1 MKAAFLAAA
10 VLAIA
15 GVAFYFSTAVHAAK
29 ASGSASPEQEHAG
42 QAPAAHKSLPSK
54 PLSLPLFFEPNQGQ
68 TAPQVKF
75 LARGAGYGLFLTADE
90 AVLQLQPSAVS
101 TQHSAVGSQRAPSS
115 VIRMRLDGANSST
128 RIAGT
133 SPLPGKSSYFIGN
146 DPSKWHRDIPQ
157 FARVEY
163 EAVYPGVNLVYYGD
177 QGQLEYDFRVTPG
190 ADPNQIALSFKGASA
205 RIDSDD
211 LLLETDRGDVRFHA
225 PRIYQQDRKIQK
237 PIAGSFRRISDNKIG
252 FTIGTYD
259 HSRELVIDPVLSYS
273 TYLGG
278 SKTEAQVKIAVDS
291 AQVIYVAGATNSPD
305 FPVTDGSSLNPA
317 PGAQNIFISKINP
330 TLAGTAQLVYSIYLG
345 GSGTDSLSGIAV
357 DAAFSIYVAGSTTSS
372 DFPTTP
378 NAFQQKPQTGSH
390 GFLTKISLG
399 LNATYA
405 PAYSTYLAG
414 NGVDHVTGLAIDSS
428 QQNAY
433 VTGDTTSTNP
443 ASDGFPANPNAF
455 QPCPFGPVQSNG
467 TCPAASGPPQFFA
480 SKINTGRSGSLS
492 MLYSTYFGG
501 GNPAGATAVG
511 GGIAVDPPP
520 NSTPNMYITGTTNM
534 LPTVGGNGEA
544 KFPLF
549 NAQQS
554 CLNEASNHGTCTGA
568 HGTTNTDAFVAKI
581 NPNQAGSNPVYSTY
595 VGGGGSDVAR
605 AIAVD
610 TNAMAYITGS
620 TNSTDWV
627 CTNSCPAS
635 FQGAYG
641 GGATDAFIVKI
652 GNLTGSI
659 YPLTYFTYLGG
670 NLDDIG
676 NDIKVD
682 STQGAHVVGSTSSTN
697 FPTTINTLQSI
708 PGGGGDAFVAS
719 IGTTLSGV
727 GNGDLST
734 YLGGNQ
740 LDQGTGIDIDI
751 FGAAYVAG
759 NTLSP
764 NFRTQN
770 PYQGQLNGASQD
782 AFVTKIGADS
792 KLVLSNRSTS
802 PVPNPVAAGT
812 QVAFTFDILNQG
824 PDNASNVTFLAVVPI
839 GGAVATISSAK
850 VTSGSGSC
858 GTLNGNTIQCLIP
871 TLTACIEPLCT
882 SPVASVEVDVT
893 PSITAHNP
901 TISVSGSVS
910 ANGGG
915 TQGTSSQTANV
926 VDFSITASTSTP
938 VINAGDTATFQV
950 VFAPTSNL
958 GYSATITPSQSI
970 SGGMVT
976 ATTPTFNPTTVTLSG
991 TASATTTLSI
1001 ATVARPVP
1009 VASLFRRGSFYAA
1022 WLPIGGL
1029 SLVGLGLGAGRKRR
1043 RWLAAGVLCLISGA
1057 ILLQSGCGSSSSSPS
1072 PGGGTQPGTYI
1083 VTISG
1088 SAGTGASHGT
1098 QVQLQ
1103 VK

>member
-1 MKAAFLAAA
+1 
-10 VLAIA
+10 V
-15 GVAFYFSTAVHAAK
+15 
-29 ASGSASPEQEHAG
+29 
-42 QAPAAHKSLPSK
+42 
-54 PLSLPLFFEPNQGQ
+54 
-68 TAPQVKF
+68 
-75 LARGAGYGLFLTADE
+75 
-90 AVLQLQPSAVS
+90 
-101 TQHSAVGSQRAPSS
+101 
-115 VIRMRLDGANSST
+115 
-128 RIAGT
+128 
-133 SPLPGKSSYFIGN
+133 
-146 DPSKWHRDIPQ
+146 
-157 FARVEY
+157 
-163 EAVYPGVNLVYYGD
+163 
-177 QGQLEYDFRVTPG
+177 
-190 ADPNQIALSFKGASA
+190 
-205 RIDSDD
+205 
-211 LLLETDRGDVRFHA
+211 
-225 PRIYQQDRKIQK
+225 
-237 PIAGSFRRISDNKIG
+237 
-252 FTIGTYD
+252 
-259 HSRELVIDPVLSYS
+259 
-273 TYLGG
+273 
-278 SKTEAQVKIAVDS
+278 
-291 AQVIYVAGATNSPD
+291 
-305 FPVTDGSSLNPA
+305 
-317 PGAQNIFISKINP
+317 
-330 TLAGTAQLVYSIYLG
+330 
-345 GSGTDSLSGIAV
+345 
-357 DAAFSIYVAGSTTSS
+357 
-372 DFPTTP
+372 
-378 NAFQQKPQTGSH
+378 
-390 GFLTKISLG
+390 
-399 LNATYA
+399 
-405 PAYSTYLAG
+405 
-414 NGVDHVTGLAIDSS
+414 
-428 QQNAY
+428 NAY

-467 TCPAASGPPQFFA
+467 TCPVASGPPQFFA
-480 SKINTGRSGSLS
+480 SKINTGGSGLQS

-501 GNPAGATAVG
+501 GNPVGATAVG
-511 GGIAVDPPP
+511 GGIAVDPSP
-520 NSTPNMYITGTTNM
+520 NSEPNMYITGTTNM
-534 LPTVGGNGEA
+534 LPTAGGNGEA

-581 NPNQAGSNPVYSTY
+581 NPNQPGSSPIYSTY

-610 TNAMAYITGS
+610 TSGMAYITGS

-627 CTNSCPAS
+627 CTNSCPSS

-682 STQGAHVVGSTSSTN
+682 AVQGAYVVGSTTSTN
-697 FPTTINTLQSI
+697 FPTTLNTLQSAY
-708 PGGGGDAFVAS
+708 GFGGDAFVAS

-740 LDQGTGIDIDI
+740 LDQGTGIDLDI
-751 FGAAYVAG
+751 FGAIYVAG

-770 PYQGQLNGASQD
+770 PYQGQLNGGSQD

-792 KLVLSNRSTS
+792 TLVLSNAGTS

-839 GGAVATISSAK
+839 AGVATSATAK

-858 GTLNGNTIQCLIP
+858 GVLSGNTIQCKIT
-871 TLTACIEPLCT
+871 TLGACVQPLCT
-882 SPVASVEVDVT
+882 SPLAAVEVDVT
-893 PSITAHNP
+893 PSITANNP

-926 VDFSITASTSTP
+926 VDFSITASPASQT
-938 VINAGDTATFQV
+938 INAGDTATFQV
-950 VFAPTSNL
+950 VFKPTSNL
-958 GYSATITPSQSI
+958 GYNATITPSQSI

-976 ATTPTFNPTTVTLSG
+976 ATTPTFNPTPVTLSG
-991 TASATTTLSI
+991 TASSTTTLSI

-1029 SLVGLGLGAGRKRR
+1029 TLVGLGLGAGRKRR
-1043 RWLAAGVLCLISGA
+1043 RWLAAAVLCLISGA
-1057 ILLQSGCGSSSSSPS
+1057 ILLQSGCGSSSSGTPI
-1072 PGGGTQPGTYI
+1072 GGGTQPGTYI

-1088 SAGTGASHGT
+1088 SAGTGASHNAT
-1098 QVQLQ
+1098 AFLIVR
-1103 VK
+1103 

>member
-15 GVAFYFSTAVHAAK
+15 GVAFYFSTTVHAAK
-29 ASGSASPEQEHAG
+29 ASGPGSAELKPT
-42 QAPAAHKSLPSK
+42 AHKTLTSK
-54 PLSLPLFFEPNQGQ
+54 SLSLPLFFEPNRGQ

-90 AVLQLQPSAVS
+90 AVLQLHSSAVSSQPSALSSQPVS
-101 TQHSAVGSQRAPSS
+101 SS
-115 VIRMRLDGANSST
+115 VIRMRLDGANSSA
-128 RIAGT
+128 RVSGA

-157 FARVEY
+157 FARVQY

-177 QGQLEYDFRVTPG
+177 QGQLEYDFRVAPA
-190 ADPNQIALSFKGASA
+190 ADPNQIALSFNGASA
-205 RIDSDD
+205 RIVSGD
-211 LLLETDRGDVRFHA
+211 LLLATDRGDVRFQA
-225 PRIYQQDRKIQK
+225 PRIYQQDGKIQT
-237 PIAGSFRRISDNKIG
+237 PIAGSFRQLADNKIG
-252 FTIGTYD
+252 FTIGDYD
-259 HSRELVIDPVLSYS
+259 HARELVIDPVLSYS

-278 SKTEAQVKIAVDS
+278 SKTEAQVKIAVDA
-291 AQVIYVAGATNSPD
+291 AQLIYVAGATDSPD
-305 FPVTDGSSLNPA
+305 FPVTDTSSILNPA

-330 TLAGTAQLVYSIYLG
+330 TLAGTAQLVYSVYLG

-390 GFLTKISLG
+390 GFLTRISLG

-414 NGVDHVTGLAIDSS
+414 NGVDHVTGLAIDTS

-443 ASDGFPANPNAF
+443 ASDGFPANANAF

-467 TCPAASGPPQFFA
+467 TCPVASGPPQFFA
-480 SKINTGRSGSLS
+480 SKINTGGSGSLS

-501 GNPAGATAVG
+501 GNPAAATAIG
-511 GGIAVDPPP
+511 GGIAVDPSP
-520 NSTPNMYITGTTNM
+520 NSAPNMYITGTTNM

-568 HGTTNTDAFVAKI
+568 NGTTNTDAFVAKI

-595 VGGGGSDVAR
+595 VGGGGVDVAR

-610 TNAMAYITGS
+610 TSGMAYITGS

-627 CTNSCPAS
+627 CTNSCPSS

-659 YPLTYFTYLGG
+659 FPLTYFTYLGG
-670 NLDDIG
+670 NGDDIG

-682 STQGAHVVGSTSSTN
+682 SSQGAHVVGSTTSTN
-697 FPTTINTLQSI
+697 FPTTVNTLQSVY
-708 PGGGGDAFVAS
+708 GLGGDAFVAS

-734 YLGGNQ
+734 YLGGSQ
-740 LDQGTGIDIDI
+740 LDQGTGIDLDI
-751 FGAAYVAG
+751 FGATYVAG

-764 NFRTQN
+764 NFPTKN
-770 PYQGQLNGASQD
+770 PYQLSLNGGSQD
-782 AFVTKIGADS
+782 AFVTEIGAAS
-792 KLVLSNRSTS
+792 TLALSNRSTS
-802 PVPNPVAAGT
+802 PTPNPVAAGT

-839 GGAVATISSAK
+839 GGAVASSATAK

-882 SPVASVEVDVT
+882 SPLASVEVDVT

-915 TQGTSSQTANV
+915 TQGTSSQTAKV

-950 VFAPTSNL
+950 VFAPTTNL
-958 GYSATITPSQSI
+958 GYNATITPSQTTTP
-970 SGGMVT
+970 GMVT
-976 ATTPTFNPTTVTLSG
+976 ATTPTFNPTTITLSG

-1043 RWLAAGVLCLISGA
+1043 RWLAGAVLCLIAGA

-1072 PGGGTQPGTYI
+1072 TGGGTQPGTYI

-1088 SAGTGASHGT
+1088 SAGTGASHST
-1098 QVQLQ
+1098 QVQVQ
-1103 VK
+1103 VN

>member
-1 MKAAFLAAA
+1 MKAAFLATA

-29 ASGSASPEQEHAG
+29 ASGPGFADLK
-42 QAPAAHKSLPSK
+42 PAAHKALPTKS
-54 PLSLPLFFEPNQGQ
+54 LSLPLFFEPNQGQ

-157 FARVEY
+157 FARVQY

-177 QGQLEYDFRVTPG
+177 QGQLEYDFRVAPA

-205 RIDSDD
+205 RIDSGDSGD
-211 LLLETDRGDVRFHA
+211 LILLTASGDVRFHA
-225 PRIYQQDRKIQK
+225 PRVYQPAAPRSGKAEK
-237 PIAGSFRRISDNKIG
+237 SVAGSFRQLADNKIG
-252 FTIGTYD
+252 FTIGDYD

-357 DAAFSIYVAGSTTSS
+357 DSAFSIYVAGSTTSS

-390 GFLTKISLG
+390 GFLARISLG

-443 ASDGFPANPNAF
+443 ASDGFPANANAF
-455 QPCPFGPVQSNG
+455 QPCPFGPVQSGG
-467 TCPAASGPPQFFA
+467 TCPVASGPPQFFA
-480 SKINTGRSGSLS
+480 SKINTGGSGSLS

-501 GNPAGATAVG
+501 GNPAGATTIG
-511 GGIAVDPPP
+511 GGIAVDPSP
-520 NSTPNMYITGTTNM
+520 NSAPNMYITGTTNM

-568 HGTTNTDAFVAKI
+568 NGTTNTDAFVAKI

-605 AIAVD
+605 AIAAD
-610 TNAMAYITGS
+610 TSGMAYITGS

-627 CTNSCPAS
+627 CSCSVTS

-682 STQGAHVVGSTSSTN
+682 AVQEAYVVGSTTSTN
-697 FPTTINTLQSI
+697 FPTTMNTLQSVY
-708 PGGGGDAFVAS
+708 GLGGDAFVAS

-751 FGAAYVAG
+751 FGAIYVAG

-764 NFRTQN
+764 NFPTEN
-770 PYQGQLNGASQD
+770 PYPNLTGGGQD
-782 AFVTKIGADS
+782 AFVTKIGAS
-792 KLVLSNRSTS
+792 STLVLSNAGTS

-839 GGAVATISSAK
+839 AGVATSATAK

-858 GTLNGNTIQCLIP
+858 GALSGNTIQCKIA
-871 TLTACIEPLCT
+871 TLGACVEPLCT
-882 SPVASVEVDVT
+882 SPLAAVEVDVT
-893 PSITAHNP
+893 PSITANNK

-926 VDFSITASTSTP
+926 VDFSIAASTSTP

-958 GYSATITPSQSI
+958 GYNATITPSQSI

-976 ATTPTFNPTTVTLSG
+976 ATTPTFNPTTITLSG

-1001 ATVARPVP
+1001 ATVARPV
-1009 VASLFRRGSFYAA
+1009 VTGTLLRRGSFYAA

-1029 SLVGLGLGAGRKRR
+1029 SLVGLGLGAGRKGR
-1043 RWLAAGVLCLISGA
+1043 RWLAAAVLCLAAGA
-1057 ILLQSGCGSSSSSPS
+1057 VLLQSGCGSSSSGVSN
-1072 PGGGTQPGTYI
+1072 GGGTLPGTY
-1083 VTISG
+1083 TITILG
-1088 SAGTGASHGT
+1088 SAGTGAAHST
-1098 QVQLQ
+1098 QVALT
-1103 VK
+1103 VH

>member
-10 VLAIA
+10 VLAVA
-15 GVAFYFSTAVHAAK
+15 GVAFYFSTTVHAAR
-29 ASGSASPEQEHAG
+29 ASRPK
-42 QAPAAHKSLPSK
+42 PAAAPKPLVSKS
-54 PLSLPLFFEPNQGQ
+54 LSLPLFFEPNQGQ
-68 TAPQVKF
+68 TAAQVKF

-90 AVLQLQPSAVS
+90 AVLQLQPPAISTRQSAI
-101 TQHSAVGSQRAPSS
+101 GSQRAPSS
-115 VIRMRLDGANSST
+115 VIRMRLDAANSSA
-128 RIAGT
+128 RISGA

-146 DPSKWHRDIPQ
+146 DPSKWRRDIPQ
-157 FARVEY
+157 FARVQY

-177 QGQLEYDFRVTPG
+177 QGQLEYDFRIAPT
-190 ADPNQIALSFKGASA
+190 ADPNQIAFSFKGASA
-205 RIDSDD
+205 HIDSDD
-211 LLLETDRGDVRFHA
+211 SGDLVLSTASGDVRFHA
-225 PRIYQQDRKIQK
+225 PRVYQPAVPQSGSGEKT
-237 PIAGSFRRISDNKIG
+237 IAGSFRQLADNRIG
-252 FTIGTYD
+252 FAIGDYD
-259 HSRELVIDPVLSYS
+259 HGRELVIDPVLSYS
-273 TYLGG
+273 TFLGG
-278 SKTEAQVKIAVDS
+278 SKTEAQVKIAVDA

-345 GSGTDSLSGIAV
+345 GSGIDSLSGIAV
-357 DAAFSIYVAGSTTSS
+357 DSAFSIYVAGSTTSS

-399 LNATYA
+399 FNATYA

-443 ASDGFPANPNAF
+443 ASAGFPANPNAF
-455 QPCPFGPVQSNG
+455 QPCPFGPVLSGG
-467 TCPAASGPPQFFA
+467 TCPASGPPQFFA
-480 SKINTGRSGSLS
+480 SKINTGGSGPLS

-501 GNPAGATAVG
+501 GNPAGATTVG
-511 GGIAVDPPP
+511 GGIAVDPSP
-520 NSTPNMYITGTTNM
+520 SSAPNMYITGTTNM

-544 KFPLF
+544 RFPLF

-568 HGTTNTDAFVAKI
+568 NGTTNTDAFVAKI

-595 VGGGGSDVAR
+595 VGGGGSDTGL

-610 TNAMAYITGS
+610 TSGMAYITGS

-627 CTNSCPAS
+627 CTSSCAAS

-682 STQGAHVVGSTSSTN
+682 AIQGAHVVGSTTSTN
-697 FPTTINTLQSI
+697 FPTTINTLQSV

-734 YLGGNQ
+734 YLGGSQ
-740 LDQGTGIDIDI
+740 LDQGTGIDLDI
-751 FGAAYVAG
+751 FGAIYVAG

-764 NFRTQN
+764 NFPTKN
-770 PYQGQLNGASQD
+770 PYQGQLNGGSQD
-782 AFVTKIGADS
+782 AFVTEIGAAS
-792 KLVLSNRSTS
+792 TLVLSNSTTS
-802 PVPNPVAAGT
+802 PAPNPVAAGT

-824 PDNASNVTFLAVVPI
+824 PDNASNVTFLAIVPI
-839 GGAVATISSAK
+839 GGAVASSATAK
-850 VTSGSGSC
+850 VTNGSGSC
-858 GTLNGNTIQCLIP
+858 GPANGNTIQCIIP
-871 TLTACIEPLCT
+871 TLSACLEPLCT
-882 SPVASVEVDVT
+882 TPVAAVEVDVT
-893 PSITAHNP
+893 PSITATNK

-915 TQGTSSQTANV
+915 TQATSSQTANV

-938 VINAGDTATFQV
+938 VINAGDTVNFQV
-950 VFAPTSNL
+950 VFTPTSNL
-958 GYSATITPSQSI
+958 GYNATITPSQTTSP
-970 SGGMVT
+970 SMVT
-976 ATTPTFNPTTVTLSG
+976 ATTPVFTPTPVTLSG
-991 TASATTTLSI
+991 SASTSTVLSI
-1001 ATVARPVP
+1001 ATVPRPIVTGG
-1009 VASLFRRGSFYAA
+1009 LLRRGSFYAA

-1029 SLVGLGLGAGRKRR
+1029 SLVGLGLGLGRKRR
-1043 RWLAAGVLCLISGA
+1043 RWLAGAVLCLIAGA
-1057 ILLQSGCGSSSSSPS
+1057 VLSQSGCGSSSSGIAT
-1072 PGGGTQPGTYI
+1072 GGGTQAGIYTI
-1083 VTISG
+1083 TISG
-1088 SAGTGASHGT
+1088 SAGTGAAHNT
-1098 QVQLQ
+1098 EVQLQ
-1103 VK
+1103 VN